1 LPLYA
6 AAESDKSAAFTE
18 FTLHTTALTHFVFS
32 VAQRAPTS
40 ITATGQI
47 VPIHHLCASRASS
60 QFQHFKIMG
69 RNSIKKLARPPRH
82 SSGPTIVY
90 IENEDDLFDLIE
102 RTENPLI
109 LILEGVQDPQNLGAC
124 LRTASGAGV
133 TAVLAPVK
141 GACGITPTVRDISCG
156 GADDV
161 PFLRIK
167 NIGQLLRKFQDRKIQ
182 LVGTS
187 DKGKQSLYKVDFD
200 QPTAVILGSEGWGM
214 RKVTGDHCDHLISLP
229 MAGTVDCLN
238 VSVSAGVILYEAVR
252 QRL

>member
-1 LPLYA
+1 
-6 AAESDKSAAFTE
+6 
-18 FTLHTTALTHFVFS
+18 
-32 VAQRAPTS
+32 
-40 ITATGQI
+40 
-47 VPIHHLCASRASS
+47 
-60 QFQHFKIMG
+60 MG
-69 RNSIKKLARPPRH
+69 RNSIHKIKRAPRH
-82 SSGPTIVY
+82 SRGPTIVY
-90 IENEDDLFDLIE
+90 LENEDDLFDLID
-102 RTENPLI
+102 RTGNPLI
-109 LILEGVQDPQNLGAC
+109 LILEGVQDPHNLGAC

-167 NIGQLLRKFQDRKIQ
+167 NFSQLLRKFKDRGIQ

-187 DKGKQSLYKVDFD
+187 DRGSETLYDLD
-200 QPTAVILGSEGWGM
+200 LNQPTAVILGSEGWGM
-214 RKVTGDHCDHLISLP
+214 RKVTGDHCDHLINIP
-229 MAGTVDCLN
+229 MAGTVECLN